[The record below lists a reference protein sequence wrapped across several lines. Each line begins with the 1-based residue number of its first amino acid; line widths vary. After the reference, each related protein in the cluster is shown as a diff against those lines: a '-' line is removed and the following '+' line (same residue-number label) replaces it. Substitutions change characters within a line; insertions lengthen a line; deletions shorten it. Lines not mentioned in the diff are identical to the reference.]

1 MRKWILRGTT
11 LKTPFH
17 IALFAFIQITL
28 HFFQGRI
35 SAMPDIG
42 AHILVA
48 ISKTGMCLL
57 TLSVFF
63 TNVLLFWFSADQ
75 CLKKVYFLIF

>member
-1 MRKWILRGTT
+1 MDLEGHCPQNTISHSIILSET
-11 LKTPFH
+11 
-17 IALFAFIQITL
+17 QITV

-35 SAMPDIG
+35 SAMQDKG

-57 TLSVFF
+57 TLSVFYKHF
-63 TNVLLFWFSADQ
+63 TILVLS
-75 CLKKVYFLIF
+75 